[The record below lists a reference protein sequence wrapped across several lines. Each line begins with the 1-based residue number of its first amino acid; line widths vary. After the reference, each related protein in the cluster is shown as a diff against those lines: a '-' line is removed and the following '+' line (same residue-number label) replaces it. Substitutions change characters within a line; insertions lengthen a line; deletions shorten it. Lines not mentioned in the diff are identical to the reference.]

1 MAAVTSV
8 AIGAVTAGA
17 GIYQS
22 IKGAEER
29 EAAKTALENY
39 KVPEL
44 INYAQGL
51 QVATKGAEL
60 QREMLSSSINTAME
74 TLQSSGIR
82 GAIGGTQ
89 QLIEQQKLQS
99 AQIAAGIDQ
108 QLAQRNQMI
117 AQEEA
122 NLRGMREQRYQQDIA
137 ALSSQYNAG
146 NQMFYSGLQSG
157 IQGLASGV
165 QSAGNYLQTQ
175 DYINALNAKSGNKKY
190 NFNPLG
196 Q

>member
-1 MAAVTSV
+1 MAAITSV

-17 GIYQS
+17 GIYPS

-137 ALSSQYNAG
+137 ALSSQYNAA
-146 NQMFYSGLQSG
+146 NQMFYSGLQSSL
-157 IQGLASGV
+157 QGLTSGV
-165 QSAGNYLQTQ
+165 QSAGNYLQTEK
-175 DYINALNAKSGNKKY
+175 YIKAIGKK
-190 NFNPLG
+190 
-196 Q
+196 

>member
-17 GIYQS
+17 GIYQA

-29 EAAKTALENY
+29 DSAKTALENY
-39 KVPEL
+39 KVPDL
-44 INYAQGL
+44 LNYAEGI
-51 QVATKGAEL
+51 QVATKGAQL
-60 QREMLSSSINTAME
+60 QGEMLGSSINTAMD
-74 TLQSSGIR
+74 TLRSSGIR
-82 GAIGGTQ
+82 GVIGGTQ

-108 QLAQRNQMI
+108 QLAQRSQGI
-117 AQEEA
+117 AQEGA

-157 IQGLASGV
+157 IQGLTSGV
-165 QSAGNYLQTQ
+165 QSAANYLQTQ
-175 DYINALNAKSGNKKY
+175 DYINALNGKPKK
-190 NFNPLG
+190 
-196 Q
+196 